1 MTKLQYDI
9 NRKIAK
15 ISALS
20 SDKYE
25 CLTGEEILLPHQH
38 RIIQALNLCIPHL
51 GRHLKNKNYWGAEKK
66 QVKVLQF
73 LDLVGKTELKWP
85 EDIFLPQNQLNNLV
99 TGRLKEI
106 AEIQSSG

>member
-1 MTKLQYDI
+1 MNKLQYDI

-15 ISALS
+15 ISTLS

-25 CLTGEEILLPHQH
+25 YLAGEEILLPHQH
-38 RIIQALNLCIPHL
+38 RIIRALNLCVPHL

-66 QVKVLQF
+66 QVEALQF